1 MVNRQEHD
9 EHFTM
14 IDNVVLRNVNL
25 SWEARGFFAFLLSL
39 PDDWDFSIR
48 GLVKVT
54 GSSKSS
60 IQRMLNELQ
69 DEGYVKMTWHKDESG
84 HFTACTWD
92 LFEGGNGH
100 LPRRVPETRDTGIT
114 GHGENGTREKR
125 DTGKTGH
132 GYEADFDTKNP
143 LKPTQTVHNT
153 QKQTVV
159 ETDNRVLDL
168 PYPVKTASRENGIP
182 KIGTQQSTNNNKVL
196 KEQSTKDKENIQ
208 KKFVPPTLEEVQ
220 AYCEERN
227 NGIDPEAW
235 YAYYKA
241 RGFKLGKGT
250 PMKDWKAAVITWE
263 KKAKDNQKAPGH
275 CPPSTVNNEIDW
287 DEVLRMAGGEE

>member
-1 MVNRQEHD
+1 MDTLLHALGTCLKVEMVT
-9 EHFTM
+9 F
-14 IDNVVLRNVNL
+14 
-25 SWEARGFFAFLLSL
+25 
-39 PDDWDFSIR
+39 
-48 GLVKVT
+48 
-54 GSSKSS
+54 
-60 IQRMLNELQ
+60 
-69 DEGYVKMTWHKDESG
+69 
-84 HFTACTWD
+84 CTVSQK
-92 LFEGGNGH
+92 H
-100 LPRRVPETRDTGIT
+100 
-114 GHGENGTREKR
+114 GTREKR
-125 DTGKTGH
+125 DTEKTGH
-132 GYEADFDTKNP
+132 GSGVDLGTKQTTNTP
-143 LKPTQTVHNT
+143 KTVHNT
-153 QKQTVV
+153 EKQTMV

-168 PYPVKTASRENGIP
+168 PYTEKTASRENRIR
-182 KIGTQQSTNNNKVL
+182 KNGTQQSTNNNKVL

-263 KKAKDNQKAPGH
+263 KKAKENQKAPGH

-287 DEVLRMAGGEE
+287 DEVLRMAGGDK

>member
-25 SWEARGFFAFLLSL
+25 SWEARGFVAFLLSL
-39 PDDWDFSIR
+39 PDDWDLSIR

-100 LPRRVPETRDTGIT
+100 LLHRVPETQDTGKT

-125 DTGKTGH
+125 DTEKTGH
-132 GYEADFDTKNP
+132 GSGADLGTK
-143 LKPTQTVHNT
+143 QTTNSPNLVHNT
-153 QKQTVV
+153 EKQTVV

-168 PYPVKTASRENGIP
+168 PYTEKTASRENRIR
-182 KIGTQQSTNNNKVL
+182 KNGTQQSTNINKVL
-196 KEQSTKDKENIQ
+196 KEQSTKD
-208 KKFVPPTLEEVQ
+208 
-220 AYCEERN
+220 
-227 NGIDPEAW
+227 
-235 YAYYKA
+235 
-241 RGFKLGKGT
+241 
-250 PMKDWKAAVITWE
+250 
-263 KKAKDNQKAPGH
+263 
-275 CPPSTVNNEIDW
+275 
-287 DEVLRMAGGEE
+287 